1 MAFKRYAALLAGS
14 ALIGSLTFVQPA
26 MAQEAAEPTQCV
38 RTVQETIQVA
48 KAGTVENPFR
58 GLFGSYI
65 QVRSADV
72 AGIPDAELVNGN
84 ARVLQF
90 TVPEDIAA
98 GDYTVTLT
106 SLFGT
111 TATRTLT
118 VTLEDKTVDK
128 EEKFDCATITV
139 GDVTVTTGK
148 TATVEADVEDGATEL
163 TLNAPEGLGVTVRD
177 NGETIDID
185 ATDAEVKTYTVPFT
199 YKAEGTNEEQEGS
212 FQVTVV
218 AQVVQTI
225 NDVTVTEGGDVSRD
239 LTLTPGVS
247 ELKFTE
253 THGLEITHEN
263 DKLTVNAGTVAA
275 NDYEVKFTYKADGED
290 KNGTFKVTV
299 EKKADED
306 DENEVTQTIDDVT
319 VIEGDSKTVDL
330 TLADGVTELQFTETH
345 GLEVKREGDKLT
357 VIAGDVKPGEYT
369 VDFTYKVDGDDEA
382 KKGSFKVT
390 VKAETDEDED
400 KDEPKEN
407 ASSKAS
413 SNFRD
418 SFKGLSSK

>member
-26 MAQEAAEPTQCV
+26 MAQENTEPTQCV
-38 RTVQETIQVA
+38 RTVEETIQVA

-58 GLFGSYI
+58 GWFGSVI
-65 QVRSADV
+65 EVRSADV
-72 AGIPDAELVNGN
+72 AGIPDAVLVNGN
-84 ARVLQF
+84 APVLEF
-90 TVPEDIAA
+90 TVPEDTPV
-98 GDYTVTLT
+98 GDYTVTLK
-106 SLFGT
+106 SHFFT
-111 TATRTLT
+111 TEKRTLT
-118 VTLEDKTVDK
+118 VTLEDKTVEK

-139 GDVTVTTGK
+139 DNVTVTTGK
-148 TATVEADVEDGATEL
+148 TKTVEADVEDGATEL

-199 YKAEGTNEEQEGS
+199 YKAVGTEETQNGS

-225 NDVTVTEGGDVSRD
+225 NDVTVTEGDTETVD
-239 LTLTPGVS
+239 LTLADGVTDL
-247 ELKFTE
+247 EFTE
-253 THGLEITHEN
+253 THDLVITHEN
-263 DKLTVNAGTVAA
+263 DKLTVNAGDVKPGAY
-275 NDYEVKFTYKADGED
+275 DVKFTYQADGD
-290 KNGTFKVTV
+290 TKNGNFKVTV
-299 EKKADED
+299 EKKADQEPGTPVV
-306 DENEVTQTIDDVT
+306 EIDDVT
-319 VIEGDSKTVDL
+319 VTEGGSKTVDL
-330 TLADGVTELQFTETH
+330 ALADGVTELQFTETH
-345 GLEVKREGDKLT
+345 GLEVKHEDGKLT
-357 VIAGDVKPGEYT
+357 VDAGEVKADTYT
-369 VDFTYKVDGDDEA
+369 VKFTYKVDGDDEA
-382 KKGSFKVT
+382 KEGTFKVT

-413 SNFRD
+413 SNFLG